1 MCISQDISPRD
12 DFQNPLIQFIRR
24 AFSRCALQGVENGI
38 LSVNLSLMTKEEH
51 MKALRKTTVLSAI
64 LVLVAAALLVP
75 PAAQAEKEIK
85 IGVLYPLT
93 GGAAAAGRELRAGA
107 ELAAEI
113 ANNAMADIDMD
124 MAKKAGIQSMGGAKI
139 TLIFK
144 DHEGNPTLGADQAKK
159 LILDDKVDGLLGC
172 YHSSVTKTV
181 SAVAEQ
187 YGVPMINGS
196 STSPA
201 LTERGFKWFWR
212 TTPHDTWFTKD
223 LFELLKGLSEGK
235 ARGVKAVDKKEIMNL
250 ASACEKTEWGSFV
263 STLIEEFS
271 KEYGFDLRKSM
282 LYAKE
287 SPDLSSEVRSLKAAR
302 ADVMLFA
309 SYTSDAILMIKTLK
323 AQKAQPKILWGQD
336 AGFETPEFQQTLG
349 EDIVGI
355 LTRTVFLPKVVEV
368 KPLAGQV
375 NALYKAKTGN
385 DLSGASARSFTGLQ
399 TWVHVLEKAGST
411 KPEDIQTAANAI
423 DIPGEQLVV
432 PWAGIKFSTSGKEIG
447 QNVLG
452 SGLIGQYQKGA
463 DGKVGLEIVYPF
475 DVTTADMIYPFPTW

>member
-1 MCISQDISPRD
+1 
-12 DFQNPLIQFIRR
+12 
-24 AFSRCALQGVENGI
+24 
-38 LSVNLSLMTKEEH
+38 
-51 MKALRKTTVLSAI
+51 MKALSKTTVLCTI

-223 LFELLKGLSEGK
+223 LFELLKGLTEGK

-271 KEYGFDLRKSM
+271 KEYGFDLRKSL

-302 ADVMLFA
+302 AEVMLFA

-375 NALYKAKTGN
+375 NTLYKAKTGN

-411 KPEDIQTAANAI
+411 KPEDVQAAANAI